1 MEQTPYEQAET
12 YRQERKEKLGF
23 LPQKELIFNK
33 LLPYNEGIDDES
45 QIFLS
50 AIKANLSKAVIERE
64 LRPGCVRNSLLYCF
78 IILL

>member
-1 MEQTPYEQAET
+1 MEQTPYEQGET

-33 LLPYNEGIDDES
+33 LLPYNDGIDDES

-50 AIKANLSKAVIERE
+50 AIKANLSKAVIQRE
-64 LRPGCVRNSLLYCF
+64 LRPGCVRNSL
-78 IILL
+78 